1 MQTTEKLEK
10 ALSVVMAQF
19 DEVNAFFIAKIAAQI
34 QKIGQMSQ
42 SSINQLTI
50 MMEMSQ
56 DVTAIKKKLQTV
68 TGLASAQMAKVY
80 QAAMDD
86 VYTDPRFAATLESQ
100 PLSDAAQN
108 QLRHYVRAVSM
119 QTAGDLQNYSN
130 TTAVSDA
137 YKKAVDKAVL
147 AASSGLTDYN
157 SVMRRTVQE
166 LGYNG
171 LQVQYASGY
180 HRRLDTAVRQNII
193 DATNQIAKNGAQ
205 IIGDDLGFNARE
217 ISAHAHSAPDHEP
230 VQGRV
235 FLIAEFEKMQSGQS
249 FVDVEGHVY
258 TAFRRPI
265 GEWNCMHFPV
275 PFDTRYSVRR
285 YTDEQLA
292 AWKAANDAGVEIG
305 GKHYT
310 IYQATQLM
318 RRIETESRHWKDA
331 ANACR
336 LTGDMAGRRECQKYI
351 NALGQTYSEIVQ
363 KSGLPSQRQRMAV
376 EGFKAVKV
384 K

>member
-56 DVTAIKKKLQTV
+56 DVTAIKKKLQTA

-86 VYTDPRFAATLESQ
+86 VYTDPRFAAALESQ

-157 SVMRRTVQE
+157 SAMRGTVQE

-235 FLIAEFEKMQSGQS
+235 FLIAEFEKMQSGQP
-249 FVDVEGHVY
+249 FVDVEGHAY

-318 RRIETESRHWKDA
+318 RRIETESRRWKDA

-336 LTGDMAGRRECQKYI
+336 LTGDMAGRRECQKRI

>member
-10 ALSVVMAQF
+10 ALSVVLAQF
-19 DEVNAFFIAKIAAQI
+19 DEVNAYFIAKIAEQI

-50 MMEMSQ
+50 MAEMSQ
-56 DVTAIKKKLQTV
+56 DVNDIKRKLEKA

-80 QAAMDD
+80 QAAIDD
-86 VYTDPRFAATLESQ
+86 VYTDPRFSAAMESN
-100 PLSDAAQN
+100 PLSEDAQN
-108 QLRHYVRAVSM
+108 RLKHYVRAMSM

-130 TTAVSDA
+130 TTAVSSA
-137 YKKAVDKAVL
+137 YKAAVDKAVL
-147 AASSGLTDYN
+147 TVSSGMTDYN
-157 SVMRRTVQE
+157 SAMRQTVKSI
-166 LGYNG
+166 GYNG

-205 IIGDDLGFNARE
+205 IIGDNLGFNAYE

-235 FLIAEFEKMQSGQS
+235 FLRAEFEKMQSGQS
-249 FVDVEGHVY
+249 FVDVDGRVY
-258 TAFRRPI
+258 TAFPRKI
-265 GEWNCMHFPV
+265 GEWNCTHFPV
-275 PFDTRYSVRR
+275 PFDTRFSVRR
-285 YTDEQLA
+285 YTDAELS
-292 AWKAANDAGVEIG
+292 AWKQANDTGVEIG
-305 GKHYT
+305 GKHLT
-310 IYQATQLM
+310 IYEATQLM
-318 RRIETESRHWKDA
+318 RKIETDSRRWKDA

-336 LTGDMAGRRECQKYI
+336 LTGDMTGRRECQKHI
-351 NALGQTYSEIVQ
+351 NALGQTYSEIVK
-363 KSGLPSQRQRMAV
+363 KSGIPSQRQRMAV
-376 EGFKAVKV
+376 EGFNAVKI

>member
-56 DVTAIKKKLQTV
+56 DVTAIKKKLQTA
-68 TGLASAQMAKVY
+68 TGLASAQMAKIY

-86 VYTDPRFAATLESQ
+86 VYTDPRFATALKSQ

-157 SVMRRTVQE
+157 SAMRRTVQE

-235 FLIAEFEKMQSGQS
+235 FLIAEFEKMQSGQP

-265 GEWNCMHFPV
+265 SEWNCTHFPV

-318 RRIETESRHWKDA
+318 RRIETESRRWKDA

-336 LTGDMAGRRECQKYI
+336 LTGDMAGRRDCQKHI

>member
-56 DVTAIKKKLQTV
+56 DVTAIKKKLQTA

-86 VYTDPRFAATLESQ
+86 VYTDPRFAAALESQ

-157 SVMRRTVQE
+157 SAMRRTVQE

-235 FLIAEFEKMQSGQS
+235 FLIAEFEKMQSGRS

-258 TAFRRPI
+258 TAFRRQI
-265 GEWNCMHFPV
+265 GEWNCTHFPV

-318 RRIETESRHWKDA
+318 RQIETESRRWKDA

-336 LTGDMAGRRECQKYI
+336 LTGDMAGRRDCQKRI

>member
-1 MQTTEKLEK
+1 MG
-10 ALSVVMAQF
+10 S
-19 DEVNAFFIAKIAAQI
+19 
-34 QKIGQMSQ
+34 
-42 SSINQLTI
+42 
-50 MMEMSQ
+50 EMCIR
-56 DVTAIKKKLQTV
+56 D
-68 TGLASAQMAKVY
+68 
-80 QAAMDD
+80 
-86 VYTDPRFAATLESQ
+86 R
-100 PLSDAAQN
+100 
-108 QLRHYVRAVSM
+108 
-119 QTAGDLQNYSN
+119 
-130 TTAVSDA
+130 
-137 YKKAVDKAVL
+137 
-147 AASSGLTDYN
+147 
-157 SVMRRTVQE
+157 
-166 LGYNG
+166 GYNG

-235 FLIAEFEKMQSGQS
+235 FLIAEFEKMQSGQP

-265 GEWNCMHFPV
+265 SEWNCMHFPV
-275 PFDTRYSVRR
+275 PFDIRYSVRR

-336 LTGDMAGRRECQKYI
+336 LTGDMVGRRECQKHI

>member
-34 QKIGQMSQ
+34 QRIGQMSQ

-56 DVTAIKKKLQTV
+56 DVTAIKKKLQTA

-86 VYTDPRFAATLESQ
+86 VYTDPRFAAALESQ

-157 SVMRRTVQE
+157 SAMRRTVQE

-235 FLIAEFEKMQSGQS
+235 FLIAEFEKMQSGRP

-265 GEWNCMHFPV
+265 SEWNCMHFPV

>member
-56 DVTAIKKKLQTV
+56 DVTAIKKKLQTA
-68 TGLASAQMAKVY
+68 TGLASAQMAKIY

-86 VYTDPRFAATLESQ
+86 VYTDPRFATALKSQ

-108 QLRHYVRAVSM
+108 QLLHYVRAVSM

-157 SVMRRTVQE
+157 SAMRRTVQE

-235 FLIAEFEKMQSGQS
+235 FLIAEFEKMQSGQP

-258 TAFRRPI
+258 TTFRRPI
-265 GEWNCMHFPV
+265 GEWNCMHFPM

-305 GKHYT
+305 GRHYT

-318 RRIETESRHWKDA
+318 RRIETESRRWKDA
-331 ANACR
+331 ANVCR
-336 LTGDMAGRRECQKYI
+336 LTGDMAGRQECQKHI

>member
-56 DVTAIKKKLQTV
+56 DVTAIKKKLQTA

-86 VYTDPRFAATLESQ
+86 VYTDPRFAAALESQ

-157 SVMRRTVQE
+157 SAMRRTVRE

-235 FLIAEFEKMQSGQS
+235 FLIAEFEKMQSGRP

>member
-56 DVTAIKKKLQTV
+56 DVTAIKKKLQTA
-68 TGLASAQMAKVY
+68 TGLASAQMAKIY

-86 VYTDPRFAATLESQ
+86 VYTDPRFAAALESQ

-119 QTAGDLQNYSN
+119 QTAGDLQNYSS

-157 SVMRRTVQE
+157 SAMRRTVQE

-235 FLIAEFEKMQSGQS
+235 FFN
-249 FVDVEGHVY
+249 
-258 TAFRRPI
+258 R
-265 GEWNCMHFPV
+265 
-275 PFDTRYSVRR
+275 
-285 YTDEQLA
+285 
-292 AWKAANDAGVEIG
+292 
-305 GKHYT
+305 
-310 IYQATQLM
+310 
-318 RRIETESRHWKDA
+318 
-331 ANACR
+331 
-336 LTGDMAGRRECQKYI
+336 
-351 NALGQTYSEIVQ
+351 
-363 KSGLPSQRQRMAV
+363 
-376 EGFKAVKV
+376 
-384 K
+384 

>member
-56 DVTAIKKKLQTV
+56 DVTAIKKKLQTA

-86 VYTDPRFAATLESQ
+86 VYTDPRFAAALESQ

-108 QLRHYVRAVSM
+108 QIRHYVRAVSM

-157 SVMRRTVQE
+157 SAMRRTVQE

-235 FLIAEFEKMQSGQS
+235 FLIAEFEKMQSGQP

-265 GEWNCMHFPV
+265 G
-275 PFDTRYSVRR
+275 
-285 YTDEQLA
+285 
-292 AWKAANDAGVEIG
+292 
-305 GKHYT
+305 
-310 IYQATQLM
+310 
-318 RRIETESRHWKDA
+318 
-331 ANACR
+331 
-336 LTGDMAGRRECQKYI
+336 
-351 NALGQTYSEIVQ
+351 
-363 KSGLPSQRQRMAV
+363 
-376 EGFKAVKV
+376 
-384 K
+384 

>member
-56 DVTAIKKKLQTV
+56 DVTAIKKKLQTA

-86 VYTDPRFAATLESQ
+86 VYTDPRFAAALESQ

-157 SVMRRTVQE
+157 SAMRRTVQE

-258 TAFRRPI
+258 TAFRRQI
-265 GEWNCMHFPV
+265 GEWNCTHFPV

-318 RRIETESRHWKDA
+318 RQIETESRRWKDA

-336 LTGDMAGRRECQKYI
+336 LTGDMAGRRDCQKRI

>member
-56 DVTAIKKKLQTV
+56 DVTAIKKKLQTA
-68 TGLASAQMAKVY
+68 TGLASAQMAKIY

-86 VYTDPRFAATLESQ
+86 VYTDPRFAAALESQ

-119 QTAGDLQNYSN
+119 QTAGDLQNYSS

-157 SVMRRTVQE
+157 SAMRRTVQE

-235 FLIAEFEKMQSGQS
+235 FLIAEFEKMQSGQP
-249 FVDVEGHVY
+249 FVDVDGHVY

-305 GKHYT
+305 GRHYT
-310 IYQATQLM
+310 IYQAT
-318 RRIETESRHWKDA
+318 H
-331 ANACR
+331 
-336 LTGDMAGRRECQKYI
+336 
-351 NALGQTYSEIVQ
+351 
-363 KSGLPSQRQRMAV
+363 
-376 EGFKAVKV
+376 
-384 K
+384 

>member
-1 MQTTEKLEK
+1 
-10 ALSVVMAQF
+10 
-19 DEVNAFFIAKIAAQI
+19 
-34 QKIGQMSQ
+34 
-42 SSINQLTI
+42 

-56 DVTAIKKKLQTV
+56 DVTAIKKKLQTA

-86 VYTDPRFAATLESQ
+86 VYTDPRFAAAMESQ

-157 SVMRRTVQE
+157 SAMRRTVQE

-235 FLIAEFEKMQSGQS
+235 FLIAEFEKMQSGQP

-285 YTDEQLA
+285 YTDEQLS

-318 RRIETESRHWKDA
+318 RRIETESRRWKDA

-336 LTGDMAGRRECQKYI
+336 LTGDMVGRRDCQKRI

>member
-56 DVTAIKKKLQTV
+56 DVTAIKKKLQTA

-86 VYTDPRFAATLESQ
+86 VYTDPRFAAALESQ

-137 YKKAVDKAVL
+137 YKKAMDKAVL

-157 SVMRRTVQE
+157 SAMRRTVQE

-235 FLIAEFEKMQSGQS
+235 FLIAEFEKMQSGQP

-258 TAFRRPI
+258 TAFHRPI
-265 GEWNCMHFPV
+265 SEWNCTHFPV

-336 LTGDMAGRRECQKYI
+336 LTGDMAGRRECQKHI

>member
-56 DVTAIKKKLQTV
+56 DVTAIKKKLQTA

-86 VYTDPRFAATLESQ
+86 VYTDPRFAAALESQ

-157 SVMRRTVQE
+157 SAMRRTVQE

-217 ISAHAHSAPDHEP
+217 ISAHAHCAPDHDP

-235 FLIAEFEKMQSGQS
+235 FLIAEFEMMQSGQP

-258 TAFRRPI
+258 TAFLRPI
-265 GEWNCMHFPV
+265 SEWNCMHFPV

-336 LTGDMAGRRECQKYI
+336 LTGDMAGRRECQKHI

>member
-56 DVTAIKKKLQTV
+56 DVTAIKKKLQTA

-86 VYTDPRFAATLESQ
+86 VYTDPRFAAALESQ

-157 SVMRRTVQE
+157 SAMRRTVQE

-235 FLIAEFEKMQSGQS
+235 FLIAEFEKMQSGQP

-258 TAFRRPI
+258 TTFRRQI
-265 GEWNCMHFPV
+265 GEWNCTHFPV

-292 AWKAANDAGVEIG
+292 AWKTANDAGVEIG

-318 RRIETESRHWKDA
+318 RRIETESRRWKDA
-331 ANACR
+331 SNACR
-336 LTGDMAGRRECQKYI
+336 LTGDMAGRRECQKHI

>member
-10 ALSVVMAQF
+10 ALSVVLSQF
-19 DEVNAFFIAKIAAQI
+19 DEVNAFFIVKIAEQI

-50 MMEMSQ
+50 MAEMSQ
-56 DVTAIKKKLQTV
+56 DVNEIKRKLEKA
-68 TGLASAQMAKVY
+68 TGLASAQMSKVY

-86 VYTDPRFAATLESQ
+86 VYTDPRFSAAMESN
-100 PLSDAAQN
+100 PLSEDAQN
-108 QLRHYVRAVSM
+108 RLKHYVRAMSM

-130 TTAVSDA
+130 TTAVSST

-147 AASSGLTDYN
+147 AVSSGMTDYN
-157 SVMRRTVQE
+157 SAMRQTVKSI
-166 LGYNG
+166 GYNG
-171 LQVQYASGY
+171 LQIQYASGY

-193 DATNQIAKNGAQ
+193 DATNQIAKNGAK
-205 IIGDDLGFNARE
+205 IIGDDLGFNAYE

-235 FLIAEFEKMQSGQS
+235 FLRAEFEKMQSGQS
-249 FVDVEGHVY
+249 FVDIDGRVY
-258 TAFRRPI
+258 TAFRRQI
-265 GEWNCMHFPV
+265 GEWNCTHFPV
-275 PFDTRYSVRR
+275 PFDTRFSVRR
-285 YTDEQLA
+285 YTDAELA
-292 AWKAANDAGVEIG
+292 AWKRENDAGVEIG
-305 GKHYT
+305 GKHLT
-310 IYQATQLM
+310 IYEATQLM
-318 RRIETESRHWKDA
+318 RRIETDSRRWKDA

-336 LTGDMAGRRECQKYI
+336 LTGDMTGRQECQKHI
-351 NALGQTYSEIVQ
+351 NALGQTYSEIVK
-363 KSGLPSQRQRMAV
+363 KSGLLSQRQRMAV

>member
-19 DEVNAFFIAKIAAQI
+19 DEINAFFIAKIAAQI

-56 DVTAIKKKLQTV
+56 DVTAIKKKLQTA

-86 VYTDPRFAATLESQ
+86 VYTDPRFAAALESQ

-157 SVMRRTVQE
+157 SAMRRTVQE

-235 FLIAEFEKMQSGQS
+235 FLIAEFEKMQSGQP
-249 FVDVEGHVY
+249 FVDVEGRVY
-258 TAFRRPI
+258 TTFRRPI

>member
-50 MMEMSQ
+50 MMEMAQ
-56 DVTAIKKKLQTV
+56 DVTAIKKKLQTA

-86 VYTDPRFAATLESQ
+86 VYTDPRFAAALESQ

-147 AASSGLTDYN
+147 
-157 SVMRRTVQE
+157 QE

-235 FLIAEFEKMQSGQS
+235 FLIAEFEKMQSGQP

-318 RRIETESRHWKDA
+318 RRIETESRRWKDA

-336 LTGDMAGRRECQKYI
+336 LTGDMVGRRDCQKRI